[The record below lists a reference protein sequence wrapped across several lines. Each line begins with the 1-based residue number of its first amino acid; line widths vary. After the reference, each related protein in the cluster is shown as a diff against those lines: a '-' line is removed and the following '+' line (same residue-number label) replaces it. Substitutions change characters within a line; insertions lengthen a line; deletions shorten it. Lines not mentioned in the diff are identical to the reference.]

1 MKLAI
6 LTAAALLVS
15 PIAFAQ
21 QTGDHM
27 TAKPP
32 QTGDAMPMHAP
43 VPPSKFLNVVFEGR
57 TTTLTVE
64 DLLKLPQ
71 VTIHV
76 HNEHRNA
83 DEEYTGPLVSDVLA
97 KAGLVSSRETQPLI
111 LHSTVVATGT
121 DHYFVIY
128 SAAELEP
135 GFTTGQS
142 IIAVMK
148 QGLPNTEGG
157 MIQIVNANAAK
168 PARWVHGLTSLNV
181 MSLQQHQ

>member
-1 MKLAI
+1 MKLVI
-6 LTAAALLVS
+6 LTAAILLSAS
-15 PIAFAQ
+15 PAFSQ

-27 TAKPP
+27 DAKPP

-43 VPPSKFLNVVFEGR
+43 VPPSKSLTVVFEGR
-57 TTTLTVE
+57 TTILSVE

-71 VTIHV
+71 VTVHV

-83 DEEYTGPLVSDVLA
+83 DEEYSGPLVADVLA
-97 KAGLVSSRETQPLI
+97 KAGLVASRETQPLI

-135 GFTTGQS
+135 SFTTGQS
-142 IIAVMK
+142 IIAIMK
-148 QGLPNTEGG
+148 HDLPNTEGG
-157 MIQIVNANAAK
+157 LIQLINANAAK
-168 PARWVHGLTSLNV
+168 PARWVHGLTTLSV
-181 MSLQQHQ
+181 MSLQQNQ